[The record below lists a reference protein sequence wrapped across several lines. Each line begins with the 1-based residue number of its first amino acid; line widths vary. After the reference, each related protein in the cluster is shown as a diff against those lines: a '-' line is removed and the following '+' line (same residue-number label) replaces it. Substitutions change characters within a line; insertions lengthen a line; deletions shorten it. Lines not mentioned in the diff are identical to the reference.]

1 MTRLHADYMVV
12 GTGAMGMAFTDVMLN
27 ETNANILMIDK
38 RHRPGGHWN
47 DAYPYVRLHQ
57 PSAFYGVN
65 STKLGNDRIDTQGWN
80 QGLYELAS
88 SGEVCAYFDQ
98 LMQQQFLPTGRVQ
111 YFPMC
116 EYLPKQAD
124 NQNAPQRF
132 RSQVSGDE
140 YEVDGATKLVDAT
153 YMNVVVPSMR
163 KPKYQ
168 VAEGV
173 RCIPPNELTKL
184 AAPAKDYVV
193 IGAGKTGMDACLWLL
208 GNGVAPESIRWVM
221 PRDSWMLD
229 RKNIQPGP
237 EFADSFLGGVA
248 RQSEA
253 VAQATSPEDL
263 LAKMHDIGWLLRF
276 DDNVEPSM
284 YRCATV
290 TTTEL
295 QQLQRIKQIIRQGK
309 VLSLSPT
316 QIELEQGVAPTSTET
331 LHIDCTADGLARR
344 PATPIFSD
352 EGLKLQSVRTC
363 QQVFSAAL
371 IAHVEAAY
379 GSNEEKNALTQ
390 VVPHPDSALDFLH
403 CALVNDINGANWAAD
418 PALTNWLQQARLDG
432 FSRDFAAVPPTQA
445 EQQYMQ
451 SIGATA
457 PAASANLKRLIDTI
471 N

>member
-1 MTRLHADYMVV
+1 MSTLHADYMVV
-12 GTGAMGMAFTDVMLN
+12 GTGAMGMAFTDVMLQ
-27 ETNANILMIDK
+27 ETNANILMVDK

-65 STKLGNDRIDTQGWN
+65 STKLGNDHIDTQGWN

-116 EYLPKQAD
+116 EYLGSEQGG
-124 NQNAPQRF
+124 QQF

-140 YEVDGATKLVDAT
+140 YQVDSSTKLVDAT
-153 YMNVVVPSMR
+153 YMNVVVPAMR
-163 KPKYQ
+163 KPKYN
-168 VAEGV
+168 VADGV

-184 AAPAKDYVV
+184 HTPAQDYVV

-208 GNGVAPESIRWVM
+208 GNGVEPEAIRWVM

-248 RQSEA
+248 RQTEA
-253 VAQATSPEDL
+253 VAQATSVEDL

-276 DDNVEPSM
+276 DDQVEPTM

-295 QQLQRIKQIIRQGK
+295 TQLQRIKQVIRLGK
-309 VLSLSPT
+309 VVSLTAT
-316 QIELEQGVAPTSTET
+316 QIELEQGVVPTSSNT

-352 EGLKLQSVRTC
+352 QGLTLQSVRTC
-363 QQVFSAAL
+363 QQVFSAAF
-371 IAHVEAAY
+371 IAHLEATNNNNA
-379 GSNEEKNALTQ
+379 EKNALSH
-390 VVPHPDSALDFLH
+390 VVPHPDSQLDFLR
-403 CALVNDINGANWAAD
+403 CALINDLNGANWAAD
-418 PALTNWLQQARLDG
+418 PALTAWLHSARLDG
-432 FSRDFAAVPPTQA
+432 FSRDFAAQPPTAA
-445 EQQYMQ
+445 EQGYMQ
-451 SIGATA
+451 RVG
-457 PAASANLKRLIDTI
+457 ASAAQAMENLKRLLAS
-471 N
+471 

>member
-1 MTRLHADYMVV
+1 MTTLHADYMVV
-12 GTGAMGMAFTDVMLN
+12 GTGAMGMAFTDVMLH
-27 ETNANILMIDK
+27 ETNANVLMIDK

-116 EYLPKQAD
+116 EYLGKQAGT
-124 NQNAPQRF
+124 QHF

-140 YEVDGATKLVDAT
+140 YEVDASTKLVDAT

-163 KPKYQ
+163 KPKYK
-168 VAEGV
+168 VADSV

-184 AAPAKDYVV
+184 ATPAQSYVV

-208 GNGVAPESIRWVM
+208 GNGVEPESIRWVM

-229 RKNIQPGP
+229 RKNIQPGS
-237 EFADSFLGGVA
+237 EFADSFMGGVA
-248 RQSEA
+248 RQGEA
-253 VAQATSPEDL
+253 IAEATSVQDL
-263 LAKMHDIGWLLRF
+263 LHKMHEIGWLLRF
-276 DDNVEPSM
+276 DDNVEPTM

-309 VLSLSPT
+309 VLSVSAT
-316 QIELEQGVAPTSTET
+316 QIELEQGTVPTSTET

-352 EGLKLQSVRTC
+352 DGLKLQSVRTC
-363 QQVFSAAL
+363 QQVFSAAF
-371 IAHVEAAY
+371 IAHIEASY
-379 GSNEEKNALTQ
+379 GNDEEKNALTQ
-390 VVPHPDSALDFLH
+390 VVPHPDSALDFLR
-403 CALVNDINGANWAAD
+403 CALVNDANGAKWAAD
-418 PALTNWLQQARLDG
+418 PALTAWLQQARLDG
-432 FSRDFAAVPPTQA
+432 FSRDFAAEPPTQA
-445 EQQYMQ
+445 EQQYIQ
-451 SIGATA
+451 RIGASDA
-457 PAASANLKRLIDTI
+457 AASANLQRLLDTI